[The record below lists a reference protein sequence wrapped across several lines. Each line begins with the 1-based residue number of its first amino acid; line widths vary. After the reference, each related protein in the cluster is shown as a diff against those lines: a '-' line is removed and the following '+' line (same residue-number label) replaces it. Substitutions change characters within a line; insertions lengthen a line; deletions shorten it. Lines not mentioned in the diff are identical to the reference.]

1 MSVVHTQ
8 KGFIIT
14 ACEDCDHIMK
24 SDTKKKRQL
33 MERLHKRVC
42 PKTGRSYNG
51 DEGIRKFGEQEFK
64 KTFAYSVSLKRTLRV
79 NEKSTHRNREQN
91 GLDEAEV
98 LDVTPRLSKY

>member
-1 MSVVHTQ
+1 MPPNKQ

-33 MERLHKRVC
+33 MERLHKKVC
-42 PKTGRSYNG
+42 PKTGRSYDG

-64 KTFAYSVSLKRTLRV
+64 KTFAYAVSRKSTIYK
-79 NEKSTHRNREQN
+79 NEKSTQRYRDHHN
-91 GLDEAEV
+91 LDEYEV
-98 LDVTPRLSKY
+98 LDITPRLSKY